1 MVIRVNA
8 NCVISYGL
16 TCVRQLLIYA
26 EAQVFAAGGTNAA
39 AETAINVVRNTW
51 GLADYDITGAT
62 DDEILE
68 EILFQ
73 RRYSLWAEAGHRWI
87 DLRRTGK
94 LDASH
99 VDLTYDRGSP
109 PSSTVLI
116 SQVDRRASETNWDD
130 Q

>member
-1 MVIRVNA
+1 MI
-8 NCVISYGL
+8 
-16 TCVRQLLIYA
+16 LIYA
-26 EAQVFAAGGTNAA
+26 EAQVFAASGTNAE
-39 AETAINVVRNTW
+39 AENAINVVRNTW
-51 GLADYDITGAT
+51 GLADYDATGAT

-99 VDLTYDRGSP
+99 VDLTYDRGTP
-109 PSSTVLI
+109 PSSTELI
-116 SQVDRRASETNWDD
+116 DQVSRRNSETNWDEEN
-130 Q
+130 